1 MKVVVLKEELL
12 SSLGL
17 VERGSGGSA
26 HLPILKNVLIEAKEK
41 HIRLAATNLEIA
53 VEARFSG
60 KVTEA
65 GSVTVPLGVFV
76 SLVQAL
82 SDDRVTLEATDTTLH
97 ITTDQYEGH
106 LSGSSVEEFPIIPQ
120 RAADAMGTAFPG
132 DILRETLAQVS
143 FAAQAS
149 DISPELSTVFVDFSI
164 EAMRFVATDSFRL
177 AERTLD
183 ANRFETAVKKPF
195 FILLPLRTA
204 SEIVRI
210 TRDGET
216 VTMYVE
222 EHQVSFETDRWT
234 CVSRLVDATFPD
246 YQQIIPQNFVAEL
259 TLDRQE
265 LLGAVKISSVMSNK
279 NNEVAFSLSPD
290 HKQLLIT
297 STSETLGTNTARL
310 PIEIKGSFERA
321 VFNWR
326 QLSEGLKAIKTS
338 SVFFG
343 INEEKP
349 ALLRGVN
356 DTTYR
361 YLIAPL
367 LAA

>member
-1 MKVVVLKEELL
+1 MQTVVLKEELL
-12 SSLGL
+12 SALGL
-17 VERGSGGSA
+17 VERGSGGNA
-26 HLPILKNVLIEAKEK
+26 HLPILKNVLVEAKDK
-41 HIRLAATNLEIA
+41 QIRLAATNLEIA

-60 KVTEA
+60 KVTTP
-65 GSVTVPLGVFV
+65 GSVTVPLNVFV
-76 SLVQAL
+76 SLIQAL
-82 SDDRVTLEATDTTLH
+82 TDDRVTLEAADTTLH
-97 ITTDQYEGH
+97 IATEQYEGH
-106 LSGSSVEEFPIIPQ
+106 LSGSPVEEFPIIPQ
-120 RAADAMGTAFPG
+120 RAKGATEVSFAGEVLRDA
-132 DILRETLAQVS
+132 LSQVV

-149 DISPELSTVFVDFSI
+149 DISPELATVFVDFSLDS
-164 EAMRFVATDSFRL
+164 MRLVSTDSFRL

-183 ANRFETAVKKPF
+183 KNRFESKATKPF
-195 FILLPLRTA
+195 SFLLPLKTA
-204 SEIVRI
+204 QEIVRI
-210 TRDGET
+210 ARDGET

-246 YQQIIPQNFVAEL
+246 YQQIIPSAFVAEL
-259 TLDRQE
+259 TVDRQE
-265 LLGAVKISSVMSNK
+265 LLNAVKVSSILSNK

-297 STSETLGTNTARL
+297 SMNEALGTNTARI

-326 QLSEGLKAIKTS
+326 QVTDGLKALKTN

-343 INEEKP
+343 VNEEKP

-367 LAA
+367 LTS